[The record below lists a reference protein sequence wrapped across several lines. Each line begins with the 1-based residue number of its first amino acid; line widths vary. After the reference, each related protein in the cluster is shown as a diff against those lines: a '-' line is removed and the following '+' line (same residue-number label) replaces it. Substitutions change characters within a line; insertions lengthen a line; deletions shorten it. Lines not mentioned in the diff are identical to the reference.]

1 MIGLGLEPSGSEC
14 SRAGCREASAWRI
27 EWRNPKIHDETRR
40 KIWLACDEHVDFL
53 REFLAARDFP
63 LEVVADAQPSATG
76 LGRADATGGA

>member
-27 EWRNPKIHDETRR
+27 EWRNPKIHDVSRR
-40 KIWLACDEHVDFL
+40 KIWLACGEHVDFL

-63 LEVVADAQPSATG
+63 LEVVADSGSAAAG
-76 LGRADATGGA
+76 LDRPDATGRA